1 MMHPFQG
8 TAPPES
14 EVQYFKEKVQRY
26 LHVDNQILELEKNLR
41 ELKKVRNKELEPE
54 ITQFMTK
61 YNVIDLNTENGKL
74 RCQEKKTKQGIN
86 KNNIRQNLSKYF
98 SEQDKLDE
106 AITTIW
112 EQREIKTTY
121 KLKKMKQKGNSL

>member
-1 MMHPFQG
+1 MMNPFQG
-8 TAPPES
+8 TTPPES
-14 EVQYFKEKVQRY
+14 EVQYFKEKVQRF
-26 LHVDNQILELEKNLR
+26 LHVDNQISELEKNLR

-86 KNNIRQNLSKYF
+86 KHNIRQNLTKYF

-106 AITTIW
+106 AISTIW
-112 EQREIKTTY
+112 DQRDIKTTY
-121 KLKKMKQKGNSL
+121 KLKKMKVTGNAF